1 MAKTARYLRR
11 HIGPIVIGSFSEDAL
26 TLLVGRIRPAR
37 SRPDAAAWW
46 VWLALAFCLL
56 GAPAMAQQVAFSQHT
71 AADEVVCSYRYRDFQ
86 RTEQSL
92 DFRLPAREVEAAMRA
107 FRDYSLVGLNQHIET
122 AIAEAA
128 RKAGVT
134 VNISVAAD
142 GSRSVKFRGP
152 SDRVER
158 LERGMPDVLEH
169 ARTDY
174 LGRYWRRHEGDYV
187 YIDYAAAVRQAM
199 PAMRPLAMAFAR
211 RSPGQDERAMLQRA
225 LSFLQTIPYDELTEV
240 RRFGGVDFAPAAA
253 LLKINAGDCDST
265 SVAIAALVKLMLPER
280 AAIIVRSRPAGLRV
294 EHALAMADLPP
305 REGDATLRFDG
316 RLFVAL
322 EASGPDQAAVG
333 VVDDRIGEQLRR
345 GEVIAVAV
353 GR

>member
-1 MAKTARYLRR
+1 V
-11 HIGPIVIGSFSEDAL
+11 HF
-26 TLLVGRIRPAR
+26 
-37 SRPDAAAWW
+37 
-46 VWLALAFCLL
+46 
-56 GAPAMAQQVAFSQHT
+56 
-71 AADEVVCSYRYRDFQ
+71 
-86 RTEQSL
+86 
-92 DFRLPAREVEAAMRA
+92 
-107 FRDYSLVGLNQHIET
+107 
-122 AIAEAA
+122 
-128 RKAGVT
+128 
-134 VNISVAAD
+134 SVAAD
-142 GSRSVKFRGP
+142 GSRSVNFRGP

-158 LERGMPDVLEH
+158 LERAMPDVLER

-199 PAMRPLAMAFAR
+199 PAMRPLATAFAR
-211 RSPGQDERAMLQRA
+211 RSPGQDERAILQRA

-253 LLKINAGDCDST
+253 MLKINAGDCDSK

-280 AAIIVRSRPAGLRV
+280 AVIIVRSRPAGLRV
-294 EHALAMADLPP
+294 EHALAMADLAP